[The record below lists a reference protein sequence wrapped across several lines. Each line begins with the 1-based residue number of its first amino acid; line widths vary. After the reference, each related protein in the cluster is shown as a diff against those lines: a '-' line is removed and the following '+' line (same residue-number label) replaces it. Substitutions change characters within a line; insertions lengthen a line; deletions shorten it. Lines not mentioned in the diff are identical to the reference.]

1 MFIAKKLETV
11 TVIAVAV
18 LAIAISIMDLAG
30 FIDGVG
36 WLRERVSVL
45 TLLVVGAVAA
55 HLIIEQSSIARNQSD
70 IVRSAVD
77 QAVAA
82 LEGVEAR
89 QFDSREDFWR
99 YAAKRVRES
108 RTIDDLTWGEI
119 LPTVRTPQDRVA
131 YNAYRREIELAS
143 TGKGTNQRKA
153 YREIMSFPD
162 DIRLQRAA
170 PLMDR
175 RFTNYELRYFDYDHP
190 GTPPL
195 LQFYVFDRRE
205 VLISLTPLTR
215 SPLDSRYLSIKSGQ
229 LADIMSDYFEAAWRD
244 AIVLK
249 DIDIIRWDILKDI
262 AHRLGSDIFDN
273 R

>member
-18 LAIAISIMDLAG
+18 LAMAISIMDLAG
-30 FIDGVG
+30 FLDEVG

-143 TGKGTNQRKA
+143 TGRGANQRKA
-153 YREIMSFPD
+153 YREIMSFPMTHGFSG
-162 DIRLQRAA
+162 R
-170 PLMDR
+170 
-175 RFTNYELRYFDYDHP
+175 
-190 GTPPL
+190 PP
-195 LQFYVFDRRE
+195 
-205 VLISLTPLTR
+205 
-215 SPLDSRYLSIKSGQ
+215 
-229 LADIMSDYFEAAWRD
+229 
-244 AIVLK
+244 
-249 DIDIIRWDILKDI
+249 
-262 AHRLGSDIFDN
+262 
-273 R
+273 